1 MKKLL
6 SEIITAWWSEVD
18 TKLVNPKSE
27 EAIKALKLVLR
38 EDFGFDS
45 DVIDYVVEMVR
56 STPTNFD
63 LGGKTS
69 GIDVG
74 KNQTAVSAQL
84 HPVWDDDEEE
94 DDEDE
99 EEVTAIDDDED
110 EGSVTGTEA
119 ASEVRAIRCWCI
131 LALDRT
137 NACISCSLSL

>member
-27 EAIKALKLVLR
+27 EAIKGLKLVLR

-84 HPVWDDDEEE
+84 HPVWDDD
-94 DDEDE
+94 DE
-99 EEVTAIDDDED
+99 DDDED
-110 EGSVTGTEA
+110 DVYNNNDGELSEWDVT
-119 ASEVRAIRCWCI
+119 
-131 LALDRT
+131 LLDGLDELNEDT
-137 NACISCSLSL
+137 WVKHKQSGNVY

>member
-27 EAIKALKLVLR
+27 EAIKGLKLVLR

-63 LGGKTS
+63 LGGKSS

-84 HPVWDDDEEE
+84 HPDWEEE
-94 DDEDE
+94 DDDSDIYQTLDLAEEEGDE
-99 EEVTAIDDDED
+99 EGDGEEDKDELIEQD
-110 EGSVTGTEA
+110 IE
-119 ASEVRAIRCWCI
+119 
-131 LALDRT
+131 
-137 NACISCSLSL
+137 